1 MLRTSPLEAPKM
13 TRTWRRGL
21 LVMSAAVLVGTIVAA
36 QTPDP
41 LIGTWKLNVAKS
53 KYSPGPAPKSSTAKF
68 EAAGAGL
75 KVTVD
80 TVPATGDAV
89 HAVYTATYDGKDSP
103 LTGNPDGDMISM
115 KRTSANVTES
125 TYKLKGKVTL
135 TNTRTVSADG
145 KTLTVVQKGT
155 NAKGETVNNTLVYE
169 K

>member
-1 MLRTSPLEAPKM
+1 M
-13 TRTWRRGL
+13 TRISRVL
-21 LVMSAAVLVGTIVAA
+21 LALSAVMLVGAFAAA

-41 LIGTWKLNVAKS
+41 LVGTWKLNPAKS
-53 KYSPGPAPKSSTAKF
+53 KFSPGPAPKASTAVF
-68 EAAGAGL
+68 AASGAGL

-80 TVPATGDAV
+80 TTPATGDA
-89 HAVYTATYDGKDSP
+89 AKWSYTAMYDGKDVAI
-103 LTGNPDGDMISM
+103 TGTNPDADMISM

-135 TNTRTVSADG
+135 VNTRTVSADG

-155 NAKGETVNNTLVYE
+155 SGKGETVNNTLVYE

>member
-1 MLRTSPLEAPKM
+1 M
-13 TRTWRRGL
+13 TQILRRGV
-21 LVMSAAVLVGTIVAA
+21 LVLSAAVLVGAIVAA

-41 LIGTWKLNVAKS
+41 LVGTWKLNVAKS
-53 KYSPGPAPKSSTAKF
+53 KFSPGPTPKSSTAVF
-68 EAAGAGL
+68 AASGTGL

-80 TVPATGDAV
+80 TTPATGDATKWS
-89 HAVYTATYDGKDSP
+89 YTAMYDGKDSAI
-103 LTGNPDGDMISM
+103 TGTNPDADMISM
-115 KRTSANVTES
+115 KRTSATVTES

-135 TNTRTVSADG
+135 VNTRTVSADG

>member
-1 MLRTSPLEAPKM
+1 M
-13 TRTWRRGL
+13 TRIWRRGVL
-21 LVMSAAVLVGTIVAA
+21 ALSAVALIGTIAAA

-41 LIGTWKLNVAKS
+41 IVGTWKLNVAKS
-53 KYSPGPAPKSSTAKF
+53 KFSPGPTPKSSTAIF
-68 EAAGAGL
+68 AASGAGL

-80 TVPATGDAV
+80 TTPATGDMSKWS
-89 HAVYTATYDGKDSP
+89 YTAMFDGKDTAV
-103 LTGNPDGDMISM
+103 TGTNPDADMISM
-115 KRTSANVTES
+115 KRTSANVTET

-135 TNTRTVSADG
+135 VNTRTVSADG